1 MLNLEGTDFKGERV
15 DPVRELNLDVVE
27 CAGLVWKVLPGSW
40 RQRWWKLGFRGTEC
54 GKWVWD

>member
-27 CAGLVWKVLPGSW
+27 CAGLVWKVLPGS
-40 RQRWWKLGFRGTEC
+40 
-54 GKWVWD
+54 